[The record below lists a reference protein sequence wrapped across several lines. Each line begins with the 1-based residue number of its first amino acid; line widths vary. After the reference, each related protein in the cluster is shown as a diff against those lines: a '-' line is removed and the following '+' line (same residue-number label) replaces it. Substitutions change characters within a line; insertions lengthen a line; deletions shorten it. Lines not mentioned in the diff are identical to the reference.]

1 MILRIVPALAV
12 TALTAAAAAV
22 GQESPPKSKAPL
34 PTFGSEVALVT
45 VPVFVT
51 DSSGKSVG
59 GLRPEDFQVQDEGK
73 AVKVVRFQAI
83 DVDAPAVEEQMR
95 RIPAARRQ
103 FLLLFDLSFST
114 PGGIVQSRRAATEFV
129 EKGLTPTD
137 LAAVAT
143 FSTRAGLKLLVSFT
157 SDRGQLQKAIATL
170 GFTDLERKPDPLELT
185 YDIPPAGMPIGGV
198 QAIPS
203 SGKVDV
209 YEEIRGL
216 QVMHRQSEATA
227 YRQNVAV
234 LLDGMSQLGQV
245 LDSVQGRKQ
254 IVYLSSGFRDETVA
268 GAEGSDAIRN
278 SQAVTEGRLW
288 EVSSDSH
295 FGDATVRQQME
306 KMIQSFA
313 GSDCVIH
320 TVDVSGL
327 TADKGDVGQSAGTA
341 DARPATGQQSLT
353 QIAAGTG
360 GRFFKNTNDLGRV
373 LADILESSRRYYI
386 LAFEPPGGKGP
397 GRFHKLKVRVEGKG
411 LAVSHRRGY
420 FEPLPFDK
428 QPLLARRI
436 DDAQQVAKGLT
447 GGAIRTH
454 ALAVPY
460 RRGTDGIL
468 VPVVFEVDGASLLDR
483 GAGTEIPLSAYGY
496 ALDAEGRVEDFYH
509 LKSRLDLSKVGDRL
523 KESGLQLQSA
533 FTLPPGRHSLRFLIR
548 DEATGRRGSARA
560 DLEVPPL
567 DPRTA
572 SLGTPLFMAEP
583 GRWLVVPAPSRSV
596 ALPEMP
602 FHVAADL
609 FVPRPEPTLVE
620 GRSENVCLMAFD
632 AGARL
637 PESAVLELKAE
648 LLDGSGGSRAVRDVR
663 LLRIAPDRD
672 GFRRIV
678 VSITPEGVA
687 PGDYSLKLTYEGPNP
702 GQVREA
708 SLPVRVASP
717 P

>member
-1 MILRIVPALAV
+1 MRLRIVPALAV
-12 TALTAAAAAV
+12 TALTAAAAAL
-22 GQESPPKSKAPL
+22 GQDSSQTPKTPL

-45 VPVFVT
+45 LPVFVT

-157 SDRGQLQKAIATL
+157 SDRGQLQKAVATL
-170 GFTDLERKPDPLELT
+170 GFTNLERNPDPLELT
-185 YDIPPAGMPIGGV
+185 YDVPPEGMAAGGV
-198 QAIPS
+198 QPENLPK
-203 SGKVDV
+203 GQLL
-209 YEEIRGL
+209 EEIRGL
-216 QVMHRQSEATA
+216 QAMYRQSEATA
-227 YRQNVAV
+227 YRQNVAI
-234 LLDGMSQLGQV
+234 LLDGMGQLGRV
-245 LDSVQGRKQ
+245 LDAVQGRKQ
-254 IVYLSSGFRDETVA
+254 IVYLSAGFRDETLA
-268 GAEGSDAIRN
+268 GAEGSEAIRN

-288 EVSSDSH
+288 EVNSDSH

-306 KMIQSFA
+306 RMLQSFA

-327 TADKGDVGQSAGTA
+327 TAEKGDAGQAAGTV
-341 DARPATGQQSLT
+341 DARAATGQQSLT

-360 GRFFKNTNDLGRV
+360 GRFFKNTNDVGRV
-373 LADILESSRRYYI
+373 LGEILESSRRYYI

-411 LAVSHRRGY
+411 LALSHRRGY

-428 QPLLARRI
+428 KPALARRI

-509 LKSRLDLSKVGDRL
+509 SKSRLDLSKVGDRL
-523 KESGLQLQSA
+523 KESGLQVQSA

-548 DEATGRRGSARA
+548 DEGTGRGGSARL
-560 DLEVPPL
+560 DLDVPPL

-572 SLGTPLFMAEP
+572 SLGPPLFMEEP
-583 GRWLVVPAPSRSV
+583 GRWLVVPSASRSV
-596 ALPEMP
+596 ALPETP

-609 FVPRPEPTLVE
+609 FVPRPEPTLVK

-637 PESAVLELKAE
+637 PESAVFELRAE

-663 LLRIAPDRD
+663 LMRTAPDPD
-672 GFRRIV
+672 GFRRFV
-678 VSITPEGVA
+678 VSITPEDVA

-708 SLPVRVASP
+708 SLPVRVASQP
-717 P
+717 